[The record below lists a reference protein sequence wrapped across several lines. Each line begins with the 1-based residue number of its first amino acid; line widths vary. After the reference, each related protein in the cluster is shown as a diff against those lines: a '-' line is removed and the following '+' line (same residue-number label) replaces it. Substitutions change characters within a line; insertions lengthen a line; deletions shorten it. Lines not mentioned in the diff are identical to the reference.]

1 MSVHPAAHYRRG
13 VLIFP
18 ISAGHFEM
26 RSLRYGAALP
36 ALMLFAGV
44 AQAQPVPHANQYGLG
59 LIGAPA
65 AWAAGYTGQG
75 ILVTV
80 ADSGIDPNH
89 PAFAGKIDPRSR
101 NFVLNAPGT
110 AYNAADI
117 NDPDRQSH
125 GTHVAGIVGASA
137 AGGVPGVA
145 YNSGLLVLRML
156 PGCADGQD
164 CSAPGAGSPIDYFAN
179 QAGTM
184 IYNASYGP
192 KVPKGTTIWPASYQD
207 PDEFAAA
214 QRALA
219 AGKIIVAANGNDRDT
234 SPVAGVNPNGL
245 ALYPFVRPGA
255 NATGGVYIDGGNN
268 FDFSDLLKQPGLI
281 IAVAS
286 VGQAKS
292 IAYYSQTCGV
302 TASWCVSAPG
312 GDQQR
317 DDGIYSALPGNSY
330 GYQQGTSMAAPTVS
344 GALAVLQQA
353 YPGYGARDL
362 ANVLF
367 ATAENVG
374 GQAGLNAT
382 YGYGMIRLDRAIAG
396 PTALA
401 AGAAINVAAQQVNY
415 WSQPL
420 TTGGGFS
427 KTGAGSLIVA
437 GRTIAAGNVAV
448 DAGALGV
455 GGTLTMQGGTL
466 TVAQGATLA
475 GFGRLVGN
483 ATVNGTLSPGQ
494 LPNYADLA
502 ANNGGTV
509 PAGIPL
515 TGTSVGTLTVQ
526 GQMTLSAS
534 ATLQAGIDGAL
545 QMPGGPGTID
555 KIIVT
560 GAGSVFNAGGTLE
573 PLLRGNIGGNNNYTP
588 ALGTA
593 YAIIIGENGGAVG
606 GQFAQMIQPAAGL
619 AANTRLDVVYSA
631 TSVTLNVT
639 ALNFQALAAQ
649 DKLNA
654 NQQAVAGALD
664 AARPQPGARARAA
677 EAPSFDD
684 LYDDDLAEIEDD
696 LAQLSGQGIATNA
709 HSVLNGFAGFAGVI
723 FGRQAMLGAFAPA
736 AQQLA
741 QNNTGAAA
749 SDASTGLLNAE
760 VPDTWTFWAEGFGRW
775 SQVGDTD
782 QLPGADMHGSGVTI
796 GADRAF
802 SPTLIAGGALGYF
815 RTVTQSFAAYTR
827 SDSFAAAFYATWLP
841 GNFVL
846 DGQLAAG
853 PTTTG
858 TWRIVQFLGA
868 TDVRGTAD
876 GWGVQGAARA
886 GYRLDLDGVTLQPF
900 AGLSLQNLHHGAYG
914 ETTDIGLDF
923 PDQDFTRL
931 TSTLGV
937 DLHRQFQF
945 AGLSL
950 RPQFSAAWIHDL
962 HDAGLTTR
970 TALFDEPFDID
981 AASPGRDGAE
991 VRFTLSAGWSEEFSF
1006 FAGYSGEF
1014 RRNATAHE
1022 ARAGIRLAL

>member
-1 MSVHPAAHYRRG
+1 
-13 VLIFP
+13 
-18 ISAGHFEM
+18 M

-44 AQAQPVPHANQYGLG
+44 AQAQPAPHANQYGLG
-59 LIGAPA
+59 MIGAPA

-101 NFVLNAPGT
+101 NYVLNAPNT
-110 AYNAADI
+110 AYNASNI
-117 NDPDRQSH
+117 TDPDAQSH

-137 AGGVPGVA
+137 ASGVPGVA
-145 YNSGLLVLRML
+145 YNAGLLVLRML
-156 PGCADGQD
+156 PGCAEGQN
-164 CSAPGAGSPIDYFAN
+164 CSVPGAGSPLDYFAN

-192 KVPKGTTIWPASYQD
+192 KVPKGTTIWPASYND
-207 PDEFAAA
+207 PDEFASA
-214 QRALA
+214 QRVLA
-219 AGKIIVAANGNDRDT
+219 AGKIIVAANGNDRDS

-255 NATGGVYIDGGNN
+255 NATSGVYLDGGHNY
-268 FDFSDLLKQPGLI
+268 DFSDLLKQQGLI

-286 VGQAKS
+286 VGQAKA

-317 DDGIYSALPGNSY
+317 DDGIYSALPGNMY

-362 ANVLF
+362 AHVLF

-374 GQAGLNAT
+374 GQAGVNAT
-382 YGYGMIRLDRAIAG
+382 YGYGLIRLDRSVGG
-396 PTALA
+396 PTTLA
-401 AGAAINVAAQQVNY
+401 AGAAINVAAQQVSY

-427 KTGAGSLIVA
+427 KTGAGSLIIA
-437 GRTIAAGNVAV
+437 GRTTATGNVAL

-483 ATVNGTLSPGQ
+483 TTVNGTLSPGQ
-494 LPNYADLA
+494 LPNYADLV

-509 PAGIPL
+509 PANIPL
-515 TGTSVGTLTVQ
+515 TGTSLGTLTVQ
-526 GQMTLSAS
+526 GQMTLSAT

-545 QMPGGPGTID
+545 QLPGGPGTID
-555 KIIVT
+555 QIIVT
-560 GAGSVFNAGGTLE
+560 GAGSLFTAGGTLA

-593 YAIIIGENGGAVG
+593 FAIITGENGGAVG
-606 GQFAQMIQPAAGL
+606 GQFAQMTQPTAGL
-619 AANTRLDVVYSA
+619 AANTRLDVVYTPTA
-631 TSVTLNVT
+631 ITLNIT
-639 ALNFQALAAQ
+639 ALNFQALAVQ
-649 DKLNA
+649 DNLNA

-664 AARPQPGARARAA
+664 AARPQPGARAVAK
-677 EAPSFDD
+677 EAPSFND
-684 LYDDDLAEIEDD
+684 LYDDDLAELEDD
-696 LAQLSGQGIATNA
+696 LAQLSGQGIAANA
-709 HSVLNGFAGFAGVI
+709 HSVLNSWAGFAGAI
-723 FGRQAMLGAFAPA
+723 SGRQATLGALTPGG
-736 AQQLA
+736 LA
-741 QNNTGAAA
+741 QNGVP
-749 SDASTGLLNAE
+749 SDATPALLGA
-760 VPDTWTFWAEGFGRW
+760 DSWMFWAEGFGRW
-775 SQVGDTD
+775 SQVGDTNL
-782 QLPGADMHGSGVTI
+782 LPGADMHGSGVTI
-796 GADRAF
+796 GADRVF
-802 SPTLIAGGALGYF
+802 SPELIAGGALGYF
-815 RTVTQSFAAYTR
+815 RSVTQSFAAYAR
-827 SDSFAAAFYATWLP
+827 SDSFAAALYATWMP

-846 DGQLAAG
+846 DGQLATG

-876 GWGVQGAARA
+876 GWGVQGTARA

-900 AGLSLQNLHHGAYG
+900 AGLSLQNLHHSAYG

-923 PDQDFTRL
+923 PSQDFTRL
-931 TSTLGV
+931 TSRLGV
-937 DLHRQFQF
+937 DLHHQFQF
-945 AGLSL
+945 EGLTL

-970 TALFDEPFDID
+970 TALFDEAFDID
-981 AASPGRDGAE
+981 AAPTGRDGAE
-991 VRFTLSAGWSEEFSF
+991 INFMLSAGWTEEFSF

-1022 ARAGIRLAL
+1022 ARAGIRLSL